1 MIMDT
6 LFARR
11 VRIKGGPD
19 ELIGWKIVIED
30 RETGEA
36 ITNIFKAVIT
46 LIPGE
51 LNMVTFTYYEV
62 DKETGQVLLK
72 DGEPIA
78 KEMKVHFPEIDL
90 TALERLQKER
100 NT

>member
-1 MIMDT
+1 MIMDA

-11 VRIKGGPD
+11 VRIKGEPD
-19 ELIGWKIVIED
+19 EYIGWKIRIED
-30 RETGEA
+30 GDTGEL

-51 LNMVTFTYYEV
+51 LNMVEFTYYEA
-62 DKETGQVLLK
+62 DKETGNLLLK

-78 KEMKVHFPEIDL
+78 KEKKVNFPEIDL
-90 TALERLQKER
+90 DALERLQKER

>member
-1 MIMDT
+1 MRMDA

-11 VRIKGGPD
+11 VRIKGEPD
-19 ELIGWKIVIED
+19 LPIGFKVRIED
-30 RETGEA
+30 VETGEA

-51 LNMVTFTYYEV
+51 LNMVEFTYYET
-62 DKETGQVLLK
+62 DEETGQLLLK

-90 TALERLQKER
+90 TALERVHKER